1 MSDEKMEAAIATLTR
16 VWKECGRKGRPKVVD
31 IIRGLE
37 SVAPQRILIVFWHG
51 IGDLLMF
58 YPLYD
63 QLKKTFPQHKF
74 DLGLLPGVDH
84 GAIIPEGKEIPEK
97 DFLKDHDFAFVLSF
111 HMVEG
116 SNHMTKAEFCI
127 QQELGDMGAFDLVL
141 PKLAKQPNR
150 LVGVHFQG
158 TCLPG
163 STNPDEAVAKRI
175 WDDLIEWGYVPID
188 LHFEHVFHNP
198 VNKPFLWAERGCR
211 GLKPSLG
218 TLLML
223 IQRCHAVVAVAS
235 GPFVLSMCNNPE
247 RTIYLQK
254 NHKIDCYV
262 KGFKNVVD
270 LAKYDRGVLL
280 SMLNNINEKG

>member
-1 MSDEKMEAAIATLTR
+1 MNEVKTEIG
-16 VWKECGRKGRPKVVD
+16 VWKECGRNGKQKVADV
-31 IIRGLE
+31 IRHLD
-37 SVAPQRILIVFWHG
+37 PNRRILIVFWHG

-58 YPLYD
+58 YPLYS
-63 QLKKTFPQHKF
+63 QMKKTFPQHTF

-84 GAIIPEGKEIPEK
+84 GALIPEGKEIPEK
-97 DFLKDHDFAFVLSF
+97 DFLKDHDFAFVISF

-116 SNHMTKAEFCI
+116 ANHMTKAEYCI
-127 QQELGDMGAFDLVL
+127 KEEVGDLGSFDLAL
-141 PKLAKQPNR
+141 PRLPRQSNR

-175 WDDLIEWGYVPID
+175 WGDLVEAGYVPID

-198 VNKPFLWAERGCR
+198 VNKPFPWAERGCR
-211 GLKPSLG
+211 GLKPSLE

-223 IQRCHAVVAVAS
+223 IQQCRAVVAVAS
-235 GPFVLSMCNNPE
+235 GPFVVSMCNSAG

-254 NHKIDCYV
+254 NHKIECYV
-262 KGFKNVVD
+262 KGFQNVID
-270 LAKYDRGVLL
+270 LANYDKAKLLAMLAKIGTPRG
-280 SMLNNINEKG
+280 